1 MALFSK
7 PKVALWPKADGLDIY
22 FNQDENNHLSFEID
36 LWQFQNEDSLKNLA
50 DFFKKRKVADIHV
63 LLDDKYVVTKTFIYD
78 SVVNHL
84 NPEDVV
90 TLAKDSVDFPISPE
104 SVTFDLQSQDNRT
117 LVRTSIFNQE
127 KFHLL
132 RDNLSKLGLN
142 VLEYKTVSEAVINVF
157 SQIDNGQYFFFYPSS
172 TTEYLAVLAE
182 KGEVYLTST
191 IKKTLPELKKL
202 LNYAGAY
209 FGNKEPLQYLPNE
222 NYRENEIVTR
232 FQKPSDFPLPLL
244 AFFAGGKIKPAPA
257 IIKTETVNTP
267 FTPPMEENNKKNLL
281 PIIAVFLVTLI
292 AASLIV
298 WYVLN
303 HNKSPEDGLNNPGG
317 ETQTE
322 EISPV
327 PTDTQIETPTPT
339 QAEVDKNIKI
349 QVLNGT
355 EINGQAATI
364 KGELVKLGFTS
375 IATGN
380 SSSPATANKISTKA
394 SVPASYFA
402 ANLTSFQGAD
412 TDQLATSS
420 SYDVVILIGTNL
432 SGTSTATAT
441 PTKTGTTSATPTVKH

>member
-22 FNQDENNHLSFEID
+22 FNQSENNHLSFETD

-50 DFFKKRKVADIHV
+50 DFFKKNKVADVYV
-63 LLDDKYVVTKTFIYD
+63 LLDDKYVATKTFIYD
-78 SVVNHL
+78 SVVSHL
-84 NPEDVV
+84 NPEEVV

-104 SVTFDLQSQDNRT
+104 SVTFDLKSQENRT

-127 KFHLL
+127 KFQIL

-142 VLEYKTVSEAVINVF
+142 VLEYKTVSEALINVF
-157 SQIDNGQYFFFYPSS
+157 SQIDGGQYFFFYPSS
-172 TTEYLAVLAE
+172 ASEYLAVLAQN
-182 KGEVYLTST
+182 GEVYLTST

-209 FGNKEPLQYLPNE
+209 FGDKEPLQYLPNE
-222 NYRENEIVTR
+222 NYRENEIITR
-232 FQKPSDFPLPLL
+232 FQKPSDLPLPLL
-244 AFFAGGKIKPAPA
+244 AFFAGQNKPAPA

-303 HNKSPEDGLNNPGG
+303 HNKNQDDLNNPGG
-317 ETQTE
+317 ENNTE
-322 EISPV
+322 EVSPV
-327 PTDTQIETPTPT
+327 PTETQAPSPT
-339 QAEVDKNIKI
+339 QAEIDKDIKI

-355 EINGQAATI
+355 EINGQAATV
-364 KGELVKLGFTS
+364 KGELTKLGFTS
-375 IATGN
+375 VATGN
-380 SSSPATANKISTKA
+380 SQNTATANKISTKT
-394 SVPASYFA
+394 SIPASYFA
-402 ANLTSFQGAD
+402 DNLTSFKDAD
-412 TDQLATSS
+412 TAELAATST
-420 SYDVVILIGTNL
+420 YDVVILIGTNL
-432 SGTSTATAT
+432 SGTTATAT
-441 PTKTGTTSATPTVKH
+441 PTKATSSATPTTSR